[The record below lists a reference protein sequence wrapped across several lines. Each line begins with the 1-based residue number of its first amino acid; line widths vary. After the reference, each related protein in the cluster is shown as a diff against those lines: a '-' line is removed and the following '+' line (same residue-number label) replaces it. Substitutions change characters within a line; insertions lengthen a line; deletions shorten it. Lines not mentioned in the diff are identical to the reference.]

1 MCALGTDW
9 PKHSGDEMTNKAEP
23 SLAFL
28 NGAQHSAA
36 LQSSLEE
43 IAKEMPF
50 NSRFG
55 FF

>member
-9 PKHSGDEMTNKAEP
+9 PKHSGVEMTKEAEP
-23 SLAFL
+23 SLIFL
-28 NGAQHSAA
+28 NGARHRAA

-43 IAKEMPF
+43 IAKEMLLK
-50 NSRFG
+50 SSFG